1 MNLRLTLLA
10 IVFAVFAFSCKD
22 KNKSKEITVIPIEEV
37 QQAID
42 NTESLQLV
50 DVRTLEEFRA
60 GHLPNAKNI
69 CVTDDDFQEKVAGL
83 DKDRPIY
90 VYCRSGKRSAKAA
103 KILREM
109 GFTEIYDMDGGI
121 LNWEESD
128 YQVQK

>member
-10 IVFAVFAFSCKD
+10 IVFAVFTFSCKD